1 MPQIS
6 RRCLAR
12 MTGQPYAKESRML
25 SHFDTIPECERQTD
39 RRTDR
44 QTDRQTDKTAISISC
59 FSIAVLTCDKN

>member
-44 QTDRQTDKTAISISC
+44 QTDRQTKLLYQYHAL
-59 FSIAVLTCDKN
+59 VLLC